1 MLSKENNI
9 DKIEKSSQMLKA
21 IAHPTRIKI
30 LQMLKDAEEHSVTD
44 IYLGLECEQAT
55 ISHHLIIMK
64 DKGVLKSRRKGK
76 NTFYSIKKDAFVDC
90 INLSSINTLSSVSN
104 N

>member
-44 IYLGLECEQAT
+44 IYLGLECEQPT

-90 INLSSINTLSSVSN
+90 INKSFLEEIVNLTKK
-104 N
+104 